1 MSVENLIKFPIIL
14 ELQWM
19 LSMKFLKNSFLFVV
33 LIAALILSS
42 AVMAKSNQNPY
53 EKIEKI
59 TQELIGIINLHQK
72 DYPRNEKQYFLAVTN
87 LLEDTVDFNYISK
100 KVMGSYRASI
110 TPSQRK
116 KFAEKFRMGLVETYG
131 RGLINYGDQKIVIVN
146 RSPLKQGQ
154 KILVVQQEI
163 RSSGKTFPLRY
174 SMARKKTGEWMV
186 INMTIS
192 GINLREIF
200 RNQFSQAV
208 QQTSGDFDAVISS
221 WVTDVEQQ

>member
-1 MSVENLIKFPIIL
+1 MSVENLIKSPIFL
-14 ELQWM
+14 GLQWM
-19 LSMKFLKNSFLFVV
+19 LSMKFLKNSLLLGILVFAIV
-33 LIAALILSS
+33 LPASS
-42 AVMAKSNQNPY
+42 MAKANEDPY
-53 EKIEKI
+53 KKIEKI
-59 TQELIGIINLHQK
+59 TQELIGIINLYQK
-72 DYPRNEKQYFLAVTN
+72 DYPKNEKQYFSAITD
-87 LLEDTVDFNYISK
+87 LLSDTVDFNYISK
-100 KVMGSYRASI
+100 KVMGSYRSNT
-110 TPSQRK
+110 TPIQRK

-146 RSPLKQGQ
+146 RSPLKQSQ
-154 KILVVQQEI
+154 RTLIVQQEI

-221 WVTDVEQQ
+221 WVTDVE

>member
-1 MSVENLIKFPIIL
+1 
-14 ELQWM
+14 M
-19 LSMKFLKNSFLFVV
+19 LLMKFLKKGFGLSV
-33 LIAALILSS
+33 LIYLLLLPAA
-42 AVMAKSNQNPY
+42 AQAAEDPY

-59 TQELIGIINLHQK
+59 TQQLIDIISLYQK
-72 DYPRNEKQYFLAVTN
+72 DYPENEEQYFVAITD
-87 LLEDTVDFNYISK
+87 LLSGTVDFNYISK
-100 KVMGSYRASI
+100 KVMGSYRANT

-116 KFAEKFRMGLVETYG
+116 RFAEKFQKGLVETYG
-131 RGLINYGDQKIVIVN
+131 RGLINYGDQKIVLVN

-154 KILVVQQEI
+154 RTLIVQQEI
-163 RSSGKTFPLRY
+163 QSSGNTFPLRY

-208 QQTSGDFDAVISS
+208 QQTSGDFEAVISK
-221 WVTDVEQQ
+221 WVTDVK